1 MGGFCKFG
9 SFQPYQAHRQLDGSA
24 LMFIESP
31 FLGYPTCLFLPM
43 WLGGRRHC
51 GRQEQQEGEDQGGR

>member
-1 MGGFCKFG
+1 M
-9 SFQPYQAHRQLDGSA
+9 
-24 LMFIESP
+24 
-31 FLGYPTCLFLPM
+31 PM